1 MIYNANANANAN
13 AQAKAKANAN
23 LRSDD
28 SFAHGSMPTRACPD
42 DLQYL

>member
-1 MIYNANANANAN
+1 MIYNAKAK
-13 AQAKAKANAN
+13 AKAKANAN

-28 SFAHGSMPTRACPD
+28 SFSRGSMQTRACPD